1 MKTQQ
6 SNLFNAII
14 KTQVEQLTIEVS
26 EAQALEYTQQ
36 KSKTFSAAELWNI
49 QRRHKSMNERRRF
62 AY

>member
-6 SNLFNAII
+6 SNFFNAII
-14 KTQVEQLTIEVS
+14 KTQVEQLAIELS
-26 EAQALEYTQQ
+26 EEQALAYSQQ

-62 AY
+62 AF